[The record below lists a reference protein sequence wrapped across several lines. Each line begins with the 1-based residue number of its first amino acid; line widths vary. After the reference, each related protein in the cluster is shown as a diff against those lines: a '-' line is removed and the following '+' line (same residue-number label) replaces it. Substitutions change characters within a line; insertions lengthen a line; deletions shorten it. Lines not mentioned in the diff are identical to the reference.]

1 MANKKAPGKSSKG
14 ATKVATKG
22 ATKVAAKPV
31 KTTAKVAPKS
41 TPSALRE
48 SERLE
53 VETVAQYAPI
63 TEAQAT
69 AYASQLS
76 VADAE
81 KRGHGTKAKDT
92 LRESRGWVSII
103 HRVLGSGVNVRYA
116 PARFVFFLMSIDALA
131 RGLDASAKGGAGKVL
146 SLAEARARA
155 ARNGLLEALE
165 ALVLGN
171 DEASAELAEKRGSAD
186 RADDVLASLRGLV
199 TLAEAWLAKSDDV
212 SIALVESA
220 CLTAVDV
227 DTAQVAADALGASL
241 LGKTVTGAERKTD
254 SAEVN
259 RLEGRVTF
267 EMGVAMR
274 AFNAAAARGVGE
286 KLVPGPATRR
296 VLVSKK
302 TNKAEPD
309 PKAT

>member
-1 MANKKAPGKSSKG
+1 MANKKAPGKSSK
-14 ATKVATKG
+14 VATK
-22 ATKVAAKPV
+22 KVAAKPV
-31 KTTAKVAPKS
+31 KTKAKAAPKS
-41 TPSALRE
+41 TSSALRE

-53 VETVAQYAPI
+53 VETVSQYAPI
-63 TEAQAT
+63 TEAQAA

-92 LRESRGWVSII
+92 LREVRGWISII
-103 HRVLGSGVNVRYA
+103 HRVLGSGANVRYT

-165 ALVLGN
+165 ELVLGN
-171 DEASAELAEKRGSAD
+171 EEASAELAEKRGSAD
-186 RADDVLASLRGLV
+186 HADDVLASVRGLLA
-199 TLAEAWLAKSDDV
+199 LAEAWLAKSDDR

-227 DTAQVAADALGASL
+227 DTAQEAADALGASL

-267 EMGVAMR
+267 EMAVAMR

-286 KLVPGPATRR
+286 KLVPGPATRHLFVR
-296 VLVSKK
+296 PSKQP
-302 TNKAEPD
+302 TSTP
-309 PKAT
+309 T